1 MGAGMKAYADRSLLA
16 SSQVLG
22 DLLVLAWLVF
32 WGWMGVRAEHAV
44 DRLAGP
50 GADAEHVG
58 RQLARNL
65 GGTAD
70 DVGGVPVAGD
80 TLRQPVDAGAR
91 AGRQLADAAQSYQ
104 DAVAH
109 LALAT
114 GLLVAAVPALLVLVR
129 WVPRRVAWI
138 REASAA
144 RRLLR
149 DASVD
154 PLDLF
159 ALRAL
164 ARQPLPALAASA
176 GHDVAQRWRDRDPD
190 AIAALARLEL
200 DDLGLRARRPGAAA
214 ETVGDKVQR

>member
-1 MGAGMKAYADRSLLA
+1 MGADMKVYADRSMRA

-22 DLLVLAWLVF
+22 ALLVLAWLVF
-32 WGWMGVRAEHAV
+32 WGWIGVRAQHAV
-44 DRLAGP
+44 DGLAGP

-109 LALAT
+109 LALLT
-114 GLLVAAVPALLVLVR
+114 GVLVAAVPALLVLTR

-138 REASAA
+138 RDASAA

-149 DASVD
+149 DSSVD

-164 ARQPLPALAASA
+164 ARQPLPALTAGAS
-176 GHDVAQRWRDRDPD
+176 HDVAQGWRDRDPD
-190 AIAALARLEL
+190 VIAALARLEL
-200 DDLGLRARRPGAAA
+200 DDLGLRAEGPPTSASMAR
-214 ETVGDKVQR
+214 